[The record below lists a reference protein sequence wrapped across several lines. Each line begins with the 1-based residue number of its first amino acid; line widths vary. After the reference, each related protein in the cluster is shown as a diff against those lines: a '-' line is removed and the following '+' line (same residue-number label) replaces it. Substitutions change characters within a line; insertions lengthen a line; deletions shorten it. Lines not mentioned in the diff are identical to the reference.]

1 MKKVIILL
9 AEGFEEIE
17 ALTCVD
23 VLRRGNIECKICSI
37 NSKEDVKGAHGII
50 VKVDSLLKNI
60 NEDEYH
66 AVILPGGMPG
76 AVNLRDNE
84 KVIEIVRKF
93 DRENKIIAAICA
105 APIVLKKAG
114 IIYNRK
120 VTSYPGFE
128 EELQAY
134 NYSEEIV
141 VQEGNLITS
150 RGPAT
155 AVYFTFKILE
165 NLVDKNIVENLKKDL
180 LLDLVKN
187 E

>member
-1 MKKVIILL
+1 MKKAIILL

-23 VLRRGNIECKICSI
+23 VLRRGEVDCRICSI
-37 NSKEDVKGAHGII
+37 SSKEDVKGAHGVV
-50 VKVDSLLKNI
+50 VKAEILLQNI
-60 NEDEYH
+60 NEDEYE
-66 AVILPGGMPG
+66 AIILPGGMPG

-84 KVIEIVRKF
+84 KVIEIVKKF

-141 VQEGNLITS
+141 VQEANLITS

-155 AVYFTFKILE
+155 APYFALKVLE
-165 NLVDKNIVENLKKDL
+165 NLSGTESVENLKKDM
-180 LLDLVKN
+180 LLDLVGN
-187 E
+187 